1 MIARGAER
9 PGTRSPVPP
18 ILRSWTRPTLRRYSP
33 RTSRPEKTVMD
44 VASWLRNL
52 GLERYEIAFRENDVG
67 ADVLREL
74 ITEDLEALGVVAVG
88 HIRRLLAAG

>member
-1 MIARGAER
+1 
-9 PGTRSPVPP
+9 
-18 ILRSWTRPTLRRYSP
+18 
-33 RTSRPEKTVMD
+33 MD